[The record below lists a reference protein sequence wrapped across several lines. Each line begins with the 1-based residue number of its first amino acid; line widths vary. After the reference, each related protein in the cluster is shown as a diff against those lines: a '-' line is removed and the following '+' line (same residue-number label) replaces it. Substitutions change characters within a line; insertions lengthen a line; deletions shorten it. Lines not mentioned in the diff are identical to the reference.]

1 MRGKLRKNIPSMF
14 HRRLLLLAVSAIVLS
29 TMLAAQA
36 MRLGVGSEHE
46 RRKEAAERALLES
59 HPIPTIRG
67 KILDRYDRPLAIDEP
82 GYEVA
87 VKYSVISGEWAY
99 QQARAAAREED
110 RERWKE
116 LDSIEQRKLI
126 DQHLPAYQQQAR
138 DVWQLLTEISGADPT
153 ELARRRD
160 VIRRQVQRVI
170 TSKTLRN
177 QQKREEDFDES
188 LTWSEAR
195 ERVMEEDWA
204 HTLLN
209 DIPDHTRM
217 SIQQFIAGADNEPNL
232 AVWKQV
238 LVRQPRQRRY
248 PNETF
253 TISVDRSTLP
263 TPLRSDEPLDV
274 TVRGVGFHHIGLL
287 RGIWAS
293 DDDLQPYSATNP
305 RGYLAGDQIG
315 RWGIEKSMEPRLR
328 GTRGRVTTQLD
339 TGESTRIEPIPGQ
352 NVHLTLDIQLQAQIQ
367 ALMSPQVG
375 LMTAQTYQKY
385 EAKTNRQPGWLL
397 NGAAVVLEIDSGEVL
412 AAVSVPEMPLETLR
426 EDSEKIFDDHTN
438 QPYLNRVVSR
448 PYQPGSTVK
457 PIVLA
462 SAVSAGRLS
471 AGERIT
477 CTGYLDP
484 KNPDGIRCWIYKE
497 HGLTHSPDGPISGH
511 EAIMHSCNI
520 YFYTTGRRMGLKRL
534 SQWYQKFGLGR
545 VTDCGLPEEVVGDLP
560 DPNRPATGQD
570 VADATF
576 MGIGQGPIR
585 WTPIQAA
592 NAYATLARG
601 GIWTP
606 PTFIRDQDRIE
617 SRPRTDIKLHSAG
630 VREAL
635 QGLDDVMN
643 HPQSTSRNLRVPD
656 GREPIFNVEGVK
668 IFAKTGTAEGV
679 PFRVDANG
687 DDKITR
693 DDPIA
698 KSGDHAWVIA
708 LIQPD
713 GQSKPT
719 HVVAVV
725 VEFGGSGSQTA
736 GPVVNQ
742 IVHVLQREGYLN

>member
-1 MRGKLRKNIPSMF
+1 MRGTLRKHIPSMF
-14 HRRLLLLAVSAIVLS
+14 HRRLMLLALATFALS
-29 TMLAAQA
+29 MLLAGQA
-36 MRLGVGSEHE
+36 VRLGVGSEHE
-46 RRKEAAERALLES
+46 RRKQAAERALQES

-87 VKYSVISGEWAY
+87 VNYSVISGEWAY
-99 QQARAAAREED
+99 QQARDAAQAED
-110 RERWKE
+110 KERWKE
-116 LDSIEQRKLI
+116 LDNLDRRDLI
-126 DQHLPAYQQQAR
+126 NQHLPTYEQQAR
-138 DVWQLLTEISGADPT
+138 DLWDLLAEISMSDPA
-153 ELARRRD
+153 ELSRRKD
-160 VIRRQVQRVI
+160 VIRRRVQRVI
-170 TSKTLRN
+170 ASKTLRN
-177 QQKREEDFDES
+177 QREREAEFDES
-188 LTWSEAR
+188 LSWAEAR
-195 ERVMEEDWA
+195 ERVKEEFWA
-204 HTLLN
+204 HTVLN

-217 SIQQFIAGADNEPNL
+217 SIQQFIAGADDEPNL
-232 AVWKQV
+232 AVWKQIQ
-238 LVRQPRQRRY
+238 VRQPRQRRY

-263 TPLRSDEPLDV
+263 SPLRSDEPLDV

-287 RGIWAS
+287 RGIWES
-293 DDDLQPYSATNP
+293 DDELESYSADNP
-305 RGYLAGDQIG
+305 RGYLSGDQIG
-315 RWGIEKSMEPRLR
+315 RWGIEKSMEHRLR
-328 GTRGRVTTQLD
+328 GARGRATIQLD
-339 TGESTRIEPIPGQ
+339 TDETTRIEPIPGQ
-352 NVHLTLDIQLQAQIQ
+352 DVRLTLDIQLQAQIQ
-367 ALMSPQVG
+367 ALMSPKVG
-375 LMTAQTYQKY
+375 LMTAQPYHKY
-385 EAKTNRQPGWLL
+385 EPKTNRKPGWDL

-412 AAVSVPEMPLETLR
+412 AAVSVPEMPLDMLR
-426 EDSEKIFDDHTN
+426 DESEKIFNDHLN

-471 AGERIT
+471 AGEQIE

-484 KNPDGIRCWIYKE
+484 NNPDGIRCWIYKE
-497 HGLTHSPDGPISGH
+497 HGLTHGHLFGH

-520 YFYTTGRRMGLKRL
+520 YFYTAGRRMGLQRL
-534 SQWYQKFGLGR
+534 SQWYDKFGLGH
-545 VTDCGLPEEVVGDLP
+545 VTDCGLPEEVAGDLP

-601 GIWTP
+601 GTWTP
-606 PTFIRDQDRIE
+606 PTFINDQDRAE
-617 SRPRTDIKLHSAG
+617 SRPHIDLHLNTAA

-643 HPQSTSRNLRVPD
+643 NPQSTSRNLRVPS
-656 GREPIFNVEGVK
+656 GREPIFNVQGVK
-668 IFAKTGTAEGV
+668 VYAKTGTAEGV
-679 PFRVDANG
+679 PHRIDANE
-687 DDKITR
+687 DDRITG

-698 KSGDHAWVIA
+698 KSGDHSWVIA

-713 GQSKPT
+713 GHSKPT

-725 VEFGGSGSQTA
+725 VEFGGSGSQVA

-742 IVHVLQREGYLN
+742 IIHVMQREGYLN